1 MDYKGTISAAIQTF
15 GEKNQTVVAIEE
27 LSELQKELCKL
38 LRGNCDNDEH
48 IAEEIADVEIVLC
61 ELVEMLGIDDLVNMY
76 RDFKI
81 RRLQSRIAAEREKR
95 GAGDVLP

>member
-1 MDYKGTISAAIQTF
+1 MEKEIFSAAIQTF

-38 LRGNCDNDEH
+38 LRGSGASKEH

-61 ELVEMLGIDDLVNMY
+61 EMVEMLGIDDLVNIY
-76 RDFKI
+76 RDFKLQ
-81 RRLQSRIAAEREKR
+81 RLQNKIDRRKAKQE
-95 GAGDVLP
+95 